1 MFVIG
6 GVLRGCACLGENHRK
21 LNRGIRSESSGVP
34 LIPVFHYWPYDYS
47 IKSLRGDLKMAVSIQ
62 ELNSEIPHI
71 ESINE
76 SIDQFLSEEN
86 LNKLQSIMRTRKVG
100 AGTHLF
106 WDGEEAKEMYYIK
119 SGRVKLRA
127 SSEGGKDFLLSIKEK
142 GSLIGEFGGFTENL
156 YYNYRADVE
165 EAAEIGIIH
174 INDLKKLL
182 YQFGNF
188 AVEFMSWIGWTQRIM
203 QNKLYDFLFFD
214 KQGALASTLIK
225 LTTTHGVKCKDGI
238 LLAIELTNKDLG
250 DFIGTT
256 RESVNRI
263 LNSWKRE
270 GIVEMYDHK
279 VVINRINCLYEIC
292 DYSGGVH

>member
-1 MFVIG
+1 MSMMI
-6 GVLRGCACLGENHRK
+6 A
-21 LNRGIRSESSGVP
+21 
-34 LIPVFHYWPYDYS
+34 
-47 IKSLRGDLKMAVSIQ
+47 Q
-62 ELNSEIPHI
+62 ELNREIPHI

-76 SIDQFLSEEN
+76 SINQFLSDEN
-86 LNKLQSIMRTRKVG
+86 LNKLQSVMHIRKVA

-106 WDGEEAKEMYYIK
+106 WDGEEAEKMYYII

-127 SSEGGKDFLLSIKEK
+127 SSERGKDFLLSIKEK
-142 GSLIGEFGGFTENL
+142 GSLIGEFGGFTGKL

-165 EAAEIGIIH
+165 EETEIGIIH

-238 LLAIELTNKDLG
+238 LIGIELTNKDLG

-256 RESVNRI
+256 RESVNRL
-263 LNSWKRE
+263 LNGWKRE

-279 VVINRINCLYEIC
+279 VVILQMERLYEIC
-292 DYSGGVH
+292 EYTGGVH

>member
-1 MFVIG
+1 
-6 GVLRGCACLGENHRK
+6 
-21 LNRGIRSESSGVP
+21 
-34 LIPVFHYWPYDYS
+34 
-47 IKSLRGDLKMAVSIQ
+47 MAMIVQ
-62 ELNSEIPHI
+62 KLNSEIPHI
-71 ESINE
+71 ESVNE
-76 SIDQFLSEEN
+76 SIVQFLSEEN
-86 LNKLQSIMRTRKVG
+86 LNKLQSIMRIRKVA

-106 WDGEEAKEMYYIK
+106 WDGEEAEKMYYMI

-127 SSEGGKDFLLSIKEK
+127 SSERGKDILLSIKEK
-142 GSLIGEFGGFTENL
+142 GSLIGEFGGFTEKL

-165 EAAEIGIIH
+165 DAAEIGIIH

-188 AVEFMSWIGWTQRIM
+188 AVEFMGWVGWTQRIM
-203 QNKLYDFLFFD
+203 QNKLYDFLFLD

-238 LLAIELTNKDLG
+238 LIGIELTNKDLG

-256 RESVNRI
+256 RESVNRL
-263 LNSWKRE
+263 LNGWKRE

-279 VVINRINCLYEIC
+279 IVIYRMDRLYEISEF
-292 DYSGGVH
+292 SGGVH

>member
-1 MFVIG
+1 M
-6 GVLRGCACLGENHRK
+6 
-21 LNRGIRSESSGVP
+21 
-34 LIPVFHYWPYDYS
+34 
-47 IKSLRGDLKMAVSIQ
+47 IQ
-62 ELNSEIPHI
+62 ELKSAIPHI
-71 ESINE
+71 ESVNE

-86 LNKLQSIMRTRKVG
+86 LYKLKSIMRIRKVT

-106 WDGEEAKEMYYIK
+106 WDGEEAEKMYYII

-127 SSEGGKDFLLSIKEK
+127 SSESGKDFLLSIKEK
-142 GSLIGEFGGFTENL
+142 GSLIGEFGGFTEKL

-165 EAAEIGIIH
+165 EQTEIGIIH
-174 INDLKKLL
+174 MSDLKKLL

-203 QNKLYDFLFFD
+203 QNKLYDFLFLD

-238 LLAIELTNKDLG
+238 LITIELTNKDLG

-256 RESVNRI
+256 RESVNRL

-279 VVINRINCLYEIC
+279 IVIHRMDRLYKISEC
-292 DYSGGVH
+292 SGGVH